1 MILDDRFVYQHRRIY
16 ITLYNKRNIYL
27 KIKYRENIT
36 KNGNQSYYSYFLK
49 INKLLYKIYKKSE

>member
-27 KIKYRENIT
+27 KIKYRENIKEWELELLQLFS
-36 KNGNQSYYSYFLK
+36 KN
-49 INKLLYKIYKKSE
+49 